1 MRQKPDY
8 RSARENLSAVYD
20 NLGAQAFQDGDLARA
35 KQCFES
41 ALLASPANATAQNNL
56 GVILWRSGSLS
67 AALPYLEEAVRL
79 KPDYTDAVV
88 GLASLRAQIAIAAG
102 KP

>member
-1 MRQKPDY
+1 MGRDEACAHVNII
-8 RSARENLSAVYD
+8 STCSNGACDARTI
-20 NLGAQAFQDGDLARA
+20 
-35 KQCFES
+35 
-41 ALLASPANATAQNNL
+41 ANATAQNNL